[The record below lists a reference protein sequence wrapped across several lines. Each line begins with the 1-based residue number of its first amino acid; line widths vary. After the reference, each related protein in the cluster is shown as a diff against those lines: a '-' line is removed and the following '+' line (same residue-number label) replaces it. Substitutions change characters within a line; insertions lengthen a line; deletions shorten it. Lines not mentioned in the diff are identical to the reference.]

1 MIKRRD
7 KIALP
12 VASPKEVWISSDIIR
27 GKKPRIKVSSA
38 KAKGREC
45 QKWVGAKIGE
55 LTGLPF
61 GKDCPIE
68 SRPMGQSGVDVRL
81 DAAVKERF
89 PWSVE
94 CKATESWDV
103 PGAIK
108 QAKANQMR
116 FTDWLVVMK
125 KSREKHV
132 VILDAE
138 VFFQLLAKIPGER
151 KGL

>member
-7 KIALP
+7 KVEPEL
-12 VASPKEVWISSDIIR
+12 V
-27 GKKPRIKVSSA
+27 KKPRIKVSSA

-45 QKWVGAKIGE
+45 QKWVCTKVAE
-55 LTGLPF
+55 LTGMPT

-68 SRPMGQSGVDVRL
+68 SRPMGQSGVDIRL
-81 DAAVKERF
+81 DREALARF

-94 CKATESWDV
+94 CKATESWNV
-103 PGAIK
+103 PGAIA
-108 QAKANQMR
+108 QAKANEASGLN
-116 FTDWLVVMK
+116 WLLVMK
-125 KSREKHV
+125 KSRDRHV

-138 VFFQLLAKIPGER
+138 TFFRLLALIPGER